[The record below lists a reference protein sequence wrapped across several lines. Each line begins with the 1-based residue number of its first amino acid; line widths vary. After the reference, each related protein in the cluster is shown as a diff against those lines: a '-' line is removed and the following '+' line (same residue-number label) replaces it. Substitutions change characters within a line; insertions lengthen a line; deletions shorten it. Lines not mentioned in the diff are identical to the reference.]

1 MLQVRFVTGSAERD
15 FRPLPRLLLSC
26 NMRVLGAEPAFA
38 SFHHPPEANMPSTRS
53 SSVRPHRLA
62 LAIAALLPFGTVLA
76 QEAAPAAPAQSE
88 ATTLDAVQVTAQ
100 RRVENIKDVPV
111 SISTISSEKLD
122 VLASGGNDVRFL
134 SARVPSL
141 NIESSYGRAFPRFYI
156 RGLGN
161 TDFDLN
167 ASQPVSL
174 IYDEV
179 VQESPLLKGFP
190 VFDLERIEVLR
201 GPQGTL
207 FGRNTPAGVVKFES
221 AKPTQEF
228 GGYGRVS
235 YGTDDMW
242 NVEGAVG
249 GGLTD
254 RWSARASVLFQR
266 REDSVTNTNIPGP
279 DRGAEGYDESAA
291 RVQFLY
297 EGDAFEGL
305 FHLHKR
311 HLNGTARLFRANII
325 DPGTNNLVPGFDRDQ
340 VSTDG
345 VNFSEL
351 DTWGGSARLRWELG
365 RVNLYSITGYETAES
380 LNRGDIDGGFGAA
393 FLGPGNSGPGFIPFA
408 SESADGLPDHRQ
420 ITQEFRIESNEW
432 GRFDWQAGLFYYDED
447 ITIDSFNYD
456 SLTAG
461 NPQAGHAIQ
470 EQRNKAWAV
479 FASGD
484 FDVTDKLKLRGGLR
498 YTQDKKDFSASIL
511 EGAPFGAPV
520 GGPYLV
526 NTDVD
531 DVSGDLSAVYALN
544 EDINLYARVAKG
556 FRAPSIQ
563 GRLLFASATAPNG
576 GVSTADSEEVIS
588 YEAGIKADLWDK
600 RARIGFNVFR
610 YDVNDQQIIAVG
622 GGSNIATLLNA
633 DKTIG
638 QGFELD
644 LEAYLTDNL
653 LLTLGSSYN
662 DTEIDDPGLFLP
674 GCGGGCTVTDP
685 LTANGYSIDG
695 NSLPQAPKW
704 VHNVTARWAVP
715 VGEGEFYVFTDWAY
729 RSEVNFFLYESVEF
743 TGKSSLEGGLRIG
756 YNWNQGDYGVAVFG
770 RNITDQT
777 RIVGG
782 IDFNN
787 LTGFLNEPRTVGV
800 EFSARF

>member
-1 MLQVRFVTGSAERD
+1 MSKA
-15 FRPLPRLLLSC
+15 LPRQSAAL
-26 NMRVLGAEPAFA
+26 RVSALAAA
-38 SFHHPPEANMPSTRS
+38 
-53 SSVRPHRLA
+53 LA
-62 LAIAALLPFGTVLA
+62 LSTAALA
-76 QEAAPAAPAQSE
+76 QETPPAAGDPAI
-88 ATTLDAVQVTAQ
+88 TLDAIEVTAQ
-100 RRVENIKDVPV
+100 RRVENIQDVPV

-122 VLASGGNDVRFL
+122 VLASGGYDVRFL

-174 IYDEV
+174 VYDDV

-221 AKPTQEF
+221 AKPSQEA
-228 GGYGRVS
+228 GGYAKVS
-235 YGTDDMW
+235 AGTDGLW
-242 NVEGAVG
+242 NVEGAYG
-249 GGLTD
+249 GRLTD

-266 REDSVTNTNIPGP
+266 REDSVDNTRAGSANDGF
-279 DRGAEGYDESAA
+279 EGYDESAA

-305 FHLHKR
+305 FNLHKR

-325 DPGTNNLVPGFDRDQ
+325 APGTNELVDGFDRDK
-340 VSTDG
+340 VSIDG
-345 VNFSEL
+345 INFSEL
-351 DTWGGSARLRWELG
+351 DTWGGSARLRWDLG
-365 RVNLYSITGYETAES
+365 LVSLYSVTGYETAES

-393 FLGPGNSGPGFIPFA
+393 FLGPGNSGPGLIPFA

-420 ITQEFRIESNEW
+420 ITQEFRVESNEW

-447 ITIDSFNYD
+447 ISIDSFNYD
-456 SLTAG
+456 SLTPG
-461 NPQAGHAIQ
+461 NPRAGYAIQ

-484 FDVTDKLKLRGGLR
+484 FDVTDAFKLRGGLR
-498 YTQDKKDFSASIL
+498 YTQDKKDFSASVL
-511 EGAPFGAPV
+511 EAAPFSAAPV
-520 GGPYLV
+520 GGPYTV
-526 NTDVD
+526 HTDVD
-531 DVSGDLSAVYALN
+531 DISWDLSGVYALN
-544 EDINLYARVAKG
+544 DDVNLYARVAKG

-563 GRLLFASATAPNG
+563 GRLLFASAEAVANNG

-588 YEAGIKADLWDK
+588 FEAGIKADLWDK
-600 RARIGFNVFR
+600 RARLGFNVFR
-610 YDVNDQQIIAVG
+610 YDVSDQQIIAVG
-622 GGSNIATLLNA
+622 GGGNTATLLNA

-644 LEAYLTDNL
+644 LEAYLTDSL
-653 LLTLGSSYN
+653 LVTLGSSYN
-662 DTEIDDPGLFLP
+662 DTEIDDDNLAVP

-685 LTANGYSIDG
+685 ETAPGSGLYIING

-704 VHNVTARWAVP
+704 VHNVTARWGVP
-715 VGEGEFYVFTDWAY
+715 VGAGEFFVFTDWAY
-729 RSEVNFFLYESVEF
+729 RSEVNFFLYESREF
-743 TGKSSLEGGLRIG
+743 TGKSSVEGGLRVG
-756 YNWNQGDYGVAVFG
+756 YHWNDGDYEVAAFG
-770 RNITDQT
+770 RNITDTT
-777 RIVGG
+777 RVVGG

-800 EFSARF
+800 EFKARF

>member
-1 MLQVRFVTGSAERD
+1 MSLNNSAR
-15 FRPLPRLLLSC
+15 RLP
-26 NMRVLGAEPAFA
+26 AA
-38 SFHHPPEANMPSTRS
+38 HP
-53 SSVRPHRLA
+53 LA
-62 LAIAALLPFGTVLA
+62 LALALLLPGVA
-76 QEAAPAAPAQSE
+76 QAQQAAAAESE
-88 ATTLDAVQVTAQ
+88 ATTLDAIEVTAQ
-100 RRVENIKDVPV
+100 RRVENIRDVPV
-111 SISTISSEKLD
+111 SISTLSSEKLD
-122 VLASGGNDVRFL
+122 VLASGGNDIRFL

-174 IYDEV
+174 VYDEV

-228 GGYGRVS
+228 GGYGRVA
-235 YGTDDMW
+235 YGTDNMW

-249 GGLTD
+249 GGLSE

-266 REDSVTNTNIPGP
+266 RDDSVTNTHQPSP
-279 DRGAEGYDESAA
+279 VAGAEGYDESAA

-305 FHLHKR
+305 FNLHKR

-325 DPGTNNLVPGFDRDQ
+325 KPGTNDFVDGFDRDQ
-340 VSTDG
+340 VSIDG

-365 RVNLYSITGYETAES
+365 RVNLYSITGYETAKS

-420 ITQEFRIESNEW
+420 VTQEFRVESNEW
-432 GRFDWQAGLFYYDED
+432 GRFDWQAGLFYFDED
-447 ITIDSFNYD
+447 ISIDSFNYD
-456 SLTAG
+456 SLTPG
-461 NPQAGHAIQ
+461 NPRAGYAIQ
-470 EQRNKAWAV
+470 QQRNKAWAL

-484 FDVTDKLKLRGGLR
+484 YEVSEAFTLRAGLR
-498 YTQDKKDFSASIL
+498 YTQDKKDFSASVL
-511 EGAPFGAPV
+511 EAAPFSAAPV
-520 GGPYLV
+520 GGPYTV
-526 NTDVD
+526 HTDVN
-531 DVSGDLSAVYALN
+531 DVSWDLSGVYTLN
-544 EDINLYARVAKG
+544 PDINLYARVAKG
-556 FRAPSIQ
+556 FRAPSVQ
-563 GRLLFASATAPNG
+563 GRLLFASAAAGADNG

-600 RARIGFNVFR
+600 RARLGFNVFR
-610 YDVNDQQIIAVG
+610 YNVNDQQLIAVG
-622 GGSNIATLLNA
+622 GATNSAILLNA
-633 DKTIG
+633 DRSTG

-644 LEAYLTDNL
+644 LEAYVTDSL
-653 LLTLGSSYN
+653 LVTFGSSYN
-662 DTEIDDPGLFLP
+662 DTEIRDRDLAVAV
-674 GCGGGCTVTDP
+674 CAQCTVTDP
-685 LTANGYSIDG
+685 VVGGLALING
-695 NSLPQAPKW
+695 NPLPQAPKW
-704 VHNVTARWAVP
+704 VHNLTARWGIPA
-715 VGEGEFYVFTDWAY
+715 GDGAEFYVFTDWAY
-729 RSEVNFFLYESVEF
+729 RSEVNFFLYESKEF
-743 TGKSSLEGGLRIG
+743 TGKSSLEGGLRLG
-756 YNWNQGDYGVAVFG
+756 YNWNHGDYGVAVFG
-770 RNITDQT
+770 RNITNQA

-787 LTGFLNEPRTVGV
+787 LTGFINEPRTVGL

>member
-1 MLQVRFVTGSAERD
+1 MS
-15 FRPLPRLLLSC
+15 S
-26 NMRVLGAEPAFA
+26 N
-38 SFHHPPEANMPSTRS
+38 RS
-53 SSVRPHRLA
+53 LSVRPHRLA
-62 LAIAALLPFGTVLA
+62 LAIAALLPLGTVYA
-76 QEAAPAAPAQSE
+76 QDTAPPAAPASSE
-88 ATTLDAVQVTAQ
+88 ATTLDAIEVTAQ

-174 IYDEV
+174 IYDDV

-228 GGYGRVS
+228 GGYGKVS

-249 GGLTD
+249 GALSE

-266 REDSVTNTNIPGP
+266 REDSVTNTNEAGP

-305 FHLHKR
+305 FNLHKR
-311 HLNGTARLFRANII
+311 HLNGTARLFRAGII
-325 DPGTNNLVPGFDRDQ
+325 ERGTNNLVAGFDRDHM
-340 VSTDG
+340 STDG
-345 VNFSEL
+345 INFSEL
-351 DTWGGSARLRWELG
+351 DTWGGSARLRWDLG
-365 RVNLYSITGYETAES
+365 SVTLYSVTGYETAES
-380 LNRGDIDGGFGAA
+380 LNRGDIDGGSSYTFFTSLPDELNEGMFAA
-393 FLGPGNSGPGFIPFA
+393 
-408 SESADGLPDHRQ
+408 ESADGLPDHRQ

-432 GRFDWQAGLFYYDED
+432 GRFDWQAGLFYFDED
-447 ITIDSFNYD
+447 ISIDSFNYD
-456 SLTAG
+456 SLAPG
-461 NPQAGHAIQ
+461 NPQTGLAVQ
-470 EQRNKAWAV
+470 EQRNKAWAA
-479 FASGD
+479 FASGEY
-484 FDVTDKLKLRGGLR
+484 DVTDKFKLRGGLR
-498 YTQDKKDFSASIL
+498 YTQDKKDFSASVVQ
-511 EGAPFGAPV
+511 AVPFGTPV
-520 GGPYLV
+520 SGPYLV

-531 DVSGDLSAVYALN
+531 DVSWDLSGVYAMN
-544 EDINLYARVAKG
+544 EEINFYARVAKG

-563 GRLLFASATAPNG
+563 GRLAFG
-576 GVSTADSEEVIS
+576 GVTQADSEEVIS

-600 RARIGFNVFR
+600 RARLGFNVFR
-610 YDVNDQQIIAVG
+610 YDVDGQQLIAVG
-622 GGSNIATLLNA
+622 GVNNTATLLNA

-653 LLTLGSSYN
+653 LVTLGSSYN
-662 DTEIDDPGLFLP
+662 DTEIDDPDLAVLP
-674 GCGGGCTVTDP
+674 CGGGCTVTDP
-685 LTANGYSIDG
+685 VNPDPLRPGTVLING

-704 VHNVTARWAVP
+704 VHNLTARWAMP
-715 VGEGEFYVFTDWAY
+715 VGNGGEFYVFTDWAY

-743 TGKSSLEGGLRIG
+743 TGKSSVEGGLRVG

-777 RIVGG
+777 RVVGG

>member
-1 MLQVRFVTGSAERD
+1 MS
-15 FRPLPRLLLSC
+15 
-26 NMRVLGAEPAFA
+26 
-38 SFHHPPEANMPSTRS
+38 PSRS
-53 SSVRPHRLA
+53 SRVRPHRLA
-62 LAIAALLPFGTVLA
+62 FAIATLLPFGVALA
-76 QEAAPAAPAQSE
+76 QEAEPATPSTSE

-111 SISTISSEKLD
+111 SISTLSSEKLD

-228 GGYGRVS
+228 GGYGKVA
-235 YGTDDMW
+235 YGTDNMW

-249 GGLTD
+249 GALSD

-266 REDSVTNTNIPGP
+266 REDSVTNTNLAGP
-279 DRGAEGYDESAA
+279 DRGVEGYDESAA

-305 FHLHKR
+305 FNLHKR

-325 DPGTNNLVPGFDRDQ
+325 KPGTNDLVDGFDRDE

-351 DTWGGSARLRWELG
+351 DTWGGSARLTWELG

-380 LNRGDIDGGFGAA
+380 LNRGDIDGGYGAV

-408 SESADGLPDHRQ
+408 AESADGLPDHRQ
-420 ITQEFRIESNEW
+420 VTQEFRIESNEW
-432 GRFDWQAGLFYYDED
+432 GRFDWQAGLFYFDED
-447 ITIDSFNYD
+447 ISIDSFNYD

-461 NPQAGHAIQ
+461 NPQTGLAVQ
-470 EQRNKAWAV
+470 NQRNKAWAV

-484 FDVTDKLKLRGGLR
+484 FDVTDKFKLRGGLR
-498 YTQDKKDFSASIL
+498 YTQDEKDFSASVIQ
-511 EGAPFGAPV
+511 AVPFGTPV
-520 GGPYLV
+520 SGPYLV

-531 DVSGDLSAVYALN
+531 DVSWDLSGVYALN
-544 EDINLYARVAKG
+544 EEINLYARVAKG

-563 GRLLFASATAPNG
+563 GRLAFG

-600 RARIGFNVFR
+600 RARLGFNVFR

-622 GGSNIATLLNA
+622 GATNSAVLLNA
-633 DKTIG
+633 DKTLG

-644 LEAYLTDNL
+644 LEAYVTDNL
-653 LLTLGSSYN
+653 LVTLGSSYN
-662 DTEIDDPGLFLP
+662 DTEIKDPGLAVAV
-674 GCGGGCTVTDP
+674 CGGGCTVTDP
-685 LTANGYSIDG
+685 TVVIGGGTFALVNG

-704 VHNVTARWAVP
+704 VHNVTARWSTP
-715 VGEGEFYVFTDWAY
+715 VGDGGELYVFTDWAY

-743 TGKSSLEGGLRIG
+743 TGKSSLEGGLRVG

-777 RIVGG
+777 RVVGA

>member
-1 MLQVRFVTGSAERD
+1 MSA
-15 FRPLPRLLLSC
+15 S
-26 NMRVLGAEPAFA
+26 
-38 SFHHPPEANMPSTRS
+38 RS
-53 SSVRPHRLA
+53 SSVRPHQLA
-62 LAIAALLPFGTVLA
+62 LAIAALLPLGHAFA
-76 QEAAPAAPAQSE
+76 QDAAPAAPTPATTTTENQ

-100 RRVENIKDVPV
+100 RRVENIQDVPV
-111 SISTISSEKLD
+111 SISTLSSEKLD
-122 VLASGGNDVRFL
+122 ALAAGGNDVRFL

-174 IYDEV
+174 IYDDV

-235 YGTDDMW
+235 YGTDNMW

-249 GGLTD
+249 GALTD

-266 REDSVTNTNIPGP
+266 RDDSVDNTFAGP
-279 DRGAEGYDESAA
+279 NDGFEGYDESAA

-305 FHLHKR
+305 FNLHKR

-325 DPGTNNLVPGFDRDQ
+325 EPGTNNLVDGFDRDEA
-340 VSTDG
+340 SIDG
-345 VNFSEL
+345 VNFSDL
-351 DTWGGSARLRWELG
+351 DTWGGSARLRWEFG

-420 ITQEFRIESNEW
+420 VTQEFRVESNEW

-447 ITIDSFNYD
+447 ISIDSFNYD
-456 SLTAG
+456 SLTPG
-461 NPQAGHAIQ
+461 NPRAGYAVQ
-470 EQRNKAWAV
+470 QQRNKAWAV

-484 FDVTDKLKLRGGLR
+484 YEVSDAFTLRGGLR
-498 YTQDKKDFSASIL
+498 YTQDKKDFSASVL
-511 EGAPFGAPV
+511 EAAPFSAAPV
-520 GGPYLV
+520 GGPYTV
-526 NTDVD
+526 STDVD
-531 DVSGDLSAVYALN
+531 DISWDLSGVYAVN
-544 EDINLYARVAKG
+544 EDVNVYARVAKG

-563 GRLLFASATAPNG
+563 GRLLFASAAAVADNG

-622 GGSNIATLLNA
+622 GGGNSATLLNA
-633 DKTIG
+633 DKTTG

-644 LEAYLTDNL
+644 LEAYVTDGL
-653 LLTLGSSYN
+653 LVTFGSSYN
-662 DTEIDDPGLFLP
+662 DTEIRDGSLAVP

-685 LTANGYSIDG
+685 AVIDPITSLPNGTYLING

-704 VHNVTARWAVP
+704 VHNLTARWGIPA
-715 VGEGEFYVFTDWAY
+715 GDGAEFFVFTDWAY
-729 RSEVNFFLYESVEF
+729 RSEVNFFLYESTEF
-743 TGKSSLEGGLRIG
+743 RGKSSLEGGLRLG
-756 YNWNQGDYGVAVFG
+756 YNWNYGDYEVALFG

-787 LTGFLNEPRTVGV
+787 LTGFLNEPRTLGL
-800 EFSARF
+800 EFTAKF